1 MFDHLR
7 EMICREHEAELA
19 RLAGRVTQAE
29 KSAAE
34 LRGENARLR
43 EENEHLSGQAVTLM
57 MTMQDF
63 AEGPWRND
71 YRRIARNALKEVGD
85 VSRPGGLEE
94 PDVTSQGGG
103 ITCSICGDPVTL
115 DFVIC
120 SDCSGKSETT

>member
-1 MFDHLR
+1 MSALSDSVQKMLDQGWFL
-7 EMICREHEAELA
+7 EAALAPTEAEL
-19 RLAGRVTQAE
+19 
-29 KSAAE
+29 S
-34 LRGENARLR
+34 RLR
-43 EENEHLSGQAVTLM
+43 EENEHLSGQAVTLT
-57 MTMQDF
+57 MTMQDL

-94 PDVTSQGGG
+94 PGVASQGGG

-120 SDCSGKSETT
+120 SDCSGRSETT